1 MLRKAFKSKT
11 IWFAILVA
19 VLSVLQGFVFYIPF
33 HPKYQALLGVLLAI
47 IVTLLRF
54 STRGPIDDK

>member
-1 MLRKAFKSKT
+1 MKKVFKSKT

-19 VLSVLQGFVFYIPF
+19 VLSVLQGFIFELPF
-33 HPKYQALLGVLLAI
+33 EPKYQAMVGVALAT

-54 STRGPIDDK
+54 STHNSVDDK